1 MSNSECRKA
10 RIGFIG
16 LGQMGRPMCLNLLR
30 AGHSTV
36 VYDIVAERLSA
47 TVAAGAEA
55 GRSPADVASRTGVT
69 VLSLPTPAAVAEVV
83 RGPDGILAGA
93 RAGHLVIDT
102 SSVSPSLSREMA
114 QACEER
120 GVRYLDAPV
129 SGGVRAA
136 EQGTLTIMV
145 GGEKE
150 AFEAARPWLEVLGK
164 KIFYV
169 GRSGSGSMMKLINQ
183 LLFLSGVAAVCEA
196 VSLARKAGVDDS
208 TLWEVIPECSGASY
222 AFTTRLKNFLMPGN
236 FEPGFSVAL
245 AAKDADLIMAAAREL
260 EVPLT
265 LGAEVHRLLQ
275 AAQRAGLG
283 GKDVSALALLLAEQK
298 Q

>member
-1 MSNSECRKA
+1 MNNRECREM
-10 RIGFIG
+10 RVGFIG
-16 LGQMGRPMCLNLLR
+16 LGQMGRPMCLNLLQ
-30 AGHSTV
+30 ASQTIV
-36 VYDIVAERLSA
+36 AYDIVTERLNPI
-47 TVAAGAEA
+47 VGAGAEA

-69 VLSLPTPAAVAEVV
+69 VLSLPTPAAVVEVV

-102 SSVSPSLSREMA
+102 SSVSPSTSREMA
-114 QACEER
+114 QACHER

-136 EQGTLTIMV
+136 EQGTLTIMA
-145 GGEKE
+145 GGERE
-150 AFEAARPWLEVLGK
+150 VFEAAKPWLEILGK

-196 VSLARKAGVDDS
+196 VNLARKAGVDDG

-222 AFTTRLKNFLMPGN
+222 AFATRLKNFLMPGS

-260 EVPLT
+260 EAPLP

-283 GKDVSALALLLAEQK
+283 GKDVSALSLLLVEQK